1 MNTSTTAC
9 TVVYTSMIKFEI
21 KQRIFESVNNVRIL
35 YMYRLTNL
43 QVSQQTLLEIN
54 ISESTSELLIQGETA
69 TVTLAE
75 VVQVEVAQLRL
86 VMVKRDSQGGDSER
100 GRV

>member
-1 MNTSTTAC
+1 
-9 TVVYTSMIKFEI
+9 MIKFEI

-54 ISESTSELLIQGETA
+54 ISESTSKLLIQGETA

-100 GRV
+100 GGV